1 VNRLDL
7 IIDNIMYARIIK
19 ESAHQDELLDEALAA
34 ARELKALE
42 PVAIVDHSHPFSD
55 DSFYM
60 IANYERSFPSGTKL
74 YALDEV
80 TK

>member
-1 VNRLDL
+1 MNRLDL

-55 DSFYM
+55 DSVYM

>member
-1 VNRLDL
+1 MNKIDL
-7 IIDNIMYARIIK
+7 IIDALQK
-19 ESAHQDELLDEALAA
+19 AKDGWQCFDEYEKALAA
-34 ARELKALE
+34 ARELRELK
-42 PVAIVDHSHPFSD
+42 PVAMVDHSHPFSD
-55 DSFYM
+55 DSVYM